1 MVIRN
6 FKLWGGLLVF
16 FFLYKKDRTFK
27 PWLKFYI
34 LLVLGLMLDY
44 TKPTVLVELMV
55 FVMVLCG
62 LIIHKNQKKGKQKGG

>member
-1 MVIRN
+1 MVMWN
-6 FKLWGGLLVF
+6 FKLWCGLLGF
-16 FFLYKKDRTFK
+16 FFLYKKDKTFK

-44 TKPTVLVELMV
+44 TKLTVVVELMI

-62 LIIHKNQKKGKQKGG
+62 LKIHKDQKKGKQKGS

>member
-1 MVIRN
+1 MVMWN
-6 FKLWGGLLVF
+6 FKLWCGLLGF

-34 LLVLGLMLDY
+34 LFVLGLMLDY
-44 TKPTVLVELMV
+44 TKPTVVVELMV

-62 LIIHKNQKKGKQKGG
+62 LKIHKDQKKGKQKGC

>member
-1 MVIRN
+1 
-6 FKLWGGLLVF
+6 LVF
-16 FFLYKKDRTFK
+16 FLLYKKDRTFK

-34 LLVLGLMLDY
+34 LFVLGLMLDY

-62 LIIHKNQKKGKQKGG
+62 LKIYKDQKKGKQKGS

>member
-1 MVIRN
+1 MVVWN
-6 FKLWGGLLVF
+6 FKLWCGLLGF
-16 FFLYKKDRTFK
+16 FLLYKKYETFK

-44 TKPTVLVELMV
+44 TKLTVLVELMV

-62 LIIHKNQKKGKQKGG
+62 LKIHKNQKKGKQKGS